1 MGARKIALVGGGSFG
16 WTPAVVANIL
26 RCAHLEGSQV
36 VLFDLDPEAL
46 ALTHALAQRYRAQS
60 GSATTL
66 TATTRREEALAG
78 ADYVVVTISTGGL
91 DAMQVDLE
99 LPERYG
105 ICQTVGDTVG
115 PGGLSRALRNVP
127 VFLDLARAME
137 KHCPQAWML
146 NCSNPLSALTRVV
159 GRETSI
165 RALGLCHGVRNQ
177 VKDFA
182 RFFGLGLEGCAY
194 TNTGIDHCAWL
205 TDLVIQGRPAAAL
218 LEEKGLGAWL
228 QLPPAQAKED
238 PVFGAL
244 YPSRCGLLLSR
255 QLGALPGIGDRHLV
269 EFLPGF
275 LDGPGRVESWGLK
288 RTSIAERRQNRARAR
303 TRIEDQLN
311 TPGELKLPEGSDNV
325 AGWIA
330 ALDGGP
336 VIEDNLNVPNL
347 GQIPQLPEGAVV
359 ETRGLLDATGFRPL
373 ASPMPKELEAI
384 VRPHVLRQELS
395 VEAALEGSFP
405 KALAALSSD
414 PLVRPEHARPLLE
427 ALLAGTRQWLPQFN
441 R

>member
-1 MGARKIALVGGGSFG
+1 MSARKIALVGGGSFG

-36 VLFDLDPEAL
+36 VLCDVDPEAL
-46 ALTHALAQRYRAQS
+46 ALTEALAQRYRAHS
-60 GSATTL
+60 GSGTTI
-66 TATTRREEALAG
+66 AKTTRREEALEG

-99 LPERYG
+99 VPERYG
-105 ICQTVGDTVG
+105 IFQTVADTVG

-127 VFLDLARAME
+127 VFLDLAWAME
-137 KHCPQAWML
+137 QHCPQAWML

-159 GRETSI
+159 GKETSI
-165 RALGLCHGVRNQ
+165 RAVGLCHGVRNQ
-177 VKDFA
+177 VKEFA
-182 RFFGLGLEGCAY
+182 RFFGLDLEDCAY

-205 TDLVIQGRPAAAL
+205 TGLVIQSRPAAQW
-218 LEEKGLGAWL
+218 LEEKGLEEWL
-228 QLPPAQAKED
+228 RLPPARAKED
-238 PVFGAL
+238 PVFGPL
-244 YPSRCGLLLSR
+244 YPSRCGLFLSR

-275 LDGPGRVESWGLK
+275 LDGEHRVEYRGLK
-288 RTSIAERRQNRARAR
+288 RTSIAERRENRLKARK
-303 TRIEDQLN
+303 RIEEQLGD
-311 TPGELKLPEGSDNV
+311 TGEPKLPSGSDDV

-336 VIEDNLNVPNL
+336 PIEDNLNVANL
-347 GQIPQLPEGAVV
+347 GQIPQLPLGAVV

-373 ASPMPKELEAI
+373 ASPMPRELEAI

-395 VEAALEGSFP
+395 VEAALEGSFA
-405 KALAALSSD
+405 KALAALSTD
-414 PLVRPEHARPLLE
+414 PLVRPEQARPLLE
-427 ALLAGTRQWLPQFN
+427 DLLAGTRQWLPQFK
-441 R
+441 